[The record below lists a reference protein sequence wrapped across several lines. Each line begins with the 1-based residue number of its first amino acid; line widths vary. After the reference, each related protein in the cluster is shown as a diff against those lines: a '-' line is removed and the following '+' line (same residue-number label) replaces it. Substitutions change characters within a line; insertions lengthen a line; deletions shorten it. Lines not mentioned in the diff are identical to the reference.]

1 LKKRQ
6 CLNNGRIEALINGGM
21 MMATRN
27 LNLKAVSGNAVSDF
41 SWQI

>member
-6 CLNNGRIEALINGGM
+6 CLNNRRIEALINSGM

-27 LNLKAVSGNAVSDF
+27 LSLSLKAVSGNAVSDF
-41 SWQI
+41 S